1 MNELVSLKKNIISY
15 SPESK
20 FQDIETILQD
30 RFENGEFIIDW
41 KFEDLHDPFML
52 KDMQKAVDRI
62 RLAYD
67 KKERVMIFGDYDV
80 DWVTSTSILMHF
92 FRKIWLDASYRVPHR
107 VRDWYWMK
115 KYFID
120 EMKNLWVNLVVTVDC
135 WTKDLEVISYAKSL
149 WIDVVVTDHH
159 AVPDVISEDAIAVVN
174 PKRDDCNYMY
184 KNLAWAW
191 VAFKL
196 VQALAPLFLQGEEL
210 EKYLK
215 STIDIAAIWTVADCM
230 RLTWENRIIV
240 QEWLRQIRNSRSL
253 GIQKLIWEKINSDL
267 DADVFWFTIWPRLNA
282 AWRMDTPY
290 KAVNLILNNWSELD
304 KIIAE
309 IEKLNEERK
318 YYTKKF
324 VDDALN
330 KVNPSDNIIFYISPA
345 IEHWIIWIVAW
356 RLTEQFYK
364 PSIVLKD
371 EWDKLVASC
380 RSPEYF
386 SIVEKL
392 TEFQDYFISFW
403 WHKQAAWF
411 SISKEKFVEFKTK
424 ILQDVNKMDFSQ
436 YKKVIKVDKIVELDE
451 LWFSFLNKINKYKP
465 FWLWNEKPIFMVR
478 NLNYEKLEFLW
489 QNSRDHLRFFT
500 KHWFKIFA
508 FYFWD
513 FYEEIKRSWRP
524 VSIVFDITE
533 DVWMGKKNLMLK
545 VIDII
550 LE

>member
-1 MNELVSLKKNIISY
+1 MIEKISLKKNIIKYDEKSIT
-15 SPESK
+15 E
-20 FQDIETILQD
+20 DIVKILEN

-41 KFEDLHDPFML
+41 KFEDLHDPFQL
-52 KDMQKAVDRI
+52 KDMDKAVERI
-62 RLAYD
+62 KQA
-67 KKERVMIFGDYDV
+67 KKNWERVMIFWDYDV

-92 FRKIWLDASYRVPHR
+92 FRKIWLEASYRVPHR
-107 VRDWYWMK
+107 VKDWYGMK

-120 EMKNLWVNLVVTVDC
+120 EFKELWVDLVVTVDC
-135 WTKDLEVISYAKSL
+135 WTKDLEIISHAKNL
-149 WIDVVVTDHH
+149 WIDVIVTDHH
-159 AVPDVISEDAIAVVN
+159 AVPDIISDEAIAVIN
-174 PKRDDCNYMY
+174 PKRNDCDYMY

-196 VQALAPLFLQGEEL
+196 VQALAPEFLEKDEV

-240 QEWLRQIRNSRSL
+240 QEWLRQIKNCRS
-253 GIQKLIWEKINSDL
+253 IWIKKLLWDKLNDDL
-267 DADVFWFTIWPRLNA
+267 DADIFWFQIWPRLNA

-290 KAVNLILNNWSELD
+290 KAVNLLLNNWENID
-304 KIIAE
+304 KIIFE
-309 IEKLNEERK
+309 IENLNEKRK
-318 YYTKKF
+318 FETKQF
-324 VDDALN
+324 VEDAMW
-330 KVNPSDNIIFYISPA
+330 KIKREDNIIFYVSPA
-345 IEHWIIWIVAW
+345 IEHGIIWIVAW
-356 RLTEQFYK
+356 RITEQFFK

-386 SIVEKL
+386 SIVDIL
-392 TEFQDYFISFW
+392 TKYKDYFISFW

-411 SISKEKFVEFKTK
+411 SISKEKFIEFRTK
-424 ILQDVNKMDFSQ
+424 ILKEVNSLDFSKH
-436 YKKVIKVDKIVELDE
+436 KKEILVDKVVKLEE

-465 FWLWNEKPIFMVR
+465 FWLWNEKPLFMVK
-478 NLNYEKLEFLW
+478 NLDYEKLEFLW
-489 QNSRDHLRFFT
+489 TWRDHLRFFT

-508 FYFWD
+508 FFMWD
-513 FYEEIKRSWRP
+513 FYEEIKRSKRP
-524 VSIVFDITE
+524 VSLIFDISE
-533 DVWMGKKNLMLK
+533 DSWMWKKNLMLK

>member
-1 MNELVSLKKNIISY
+1 MIEKISLKKNIIKYDEKSIT
-15 SPESK
+15 E
-20 FQDIETILQD
+20 DIVKILEN

-41 KFEDLHDPFML
+41 KFEDLHDPFQL
-52 KDMQKAVDRI
+52 KDMDKAVERI
-62 RLAYD
+62 KQA
-67 KKERVMIFGDYDV
+67 KKNWERVMIFWDYDV

-92 FRKIWLDASYRVPHR
+92 FRKIWLEASYRVPHR
-107 VRDWYWMK
+107 VKDWYGMK

-120 EMKNLWVNLVVTVDC
+120 EFKELWVDLVVTVDC
-135 WTKDLEVISYAKSL
+135 WTKDLEIISHAKNL
-149 WIDVVVTDHH
+149 WIDVIVTDHH
-159 AVPDVISEDAIAVVN
+159 AVPDIISDEAIAVIN
-174 PKRDDCNYMY
+174 PKRNDCDYMY

-196 VQALAPLFLQGEEL
+196 VQALAPEFLEKDEV

-240 QEWLRQIRNSRSL
+240 QEWLRQIKNCRS
-253 GIQKLIWEKINSDL
+253 IWIKKLLWDKLNDDL
-267 DADVFWFTIWPRLNA
+267 DADIFWFQIWPRLNA

-290 KAVNLILNNWSELD
+290 KAVNLLLNNWENID
-304 KIIAE
+304 KIIFE
-309 IEKLNEERK
+309 IENLNEKRK
-318 YYTKKF
+318 FETKQF
-324 VDDALN
+324 VEDAMW
-330 KVNPSDNIIFYISPA
+330 KIKREDNIIFYVSPA
-345 IEHWIIWIVAW
+345 IEHGIIWIVAW
-356 RLTEQFYK
+356 RITEQFFK

-386 SIVEKL
+386 SIVDIL
-392 TEFQDYFISFW
+392 TKYKDYFISFW

-411 SISKEKFVEFKTK
+411 SISKEKFVEFRTK
-424 ILQDVNKMDFSQ
+424 ILKEVNSLDFSKH
-436 YKKVIKVDKIVELDE
+436 KKEILVDKVVKLEE

-465 FWLWNEKPIFMVR
+465 FWLWNEKPLFMVK
-478 NLNYEKLEFLW
+478 NLDYEKLEFLW
-489 QNSRDHLRFFT
+489 TWRDHLRFFT

-508 FYFWD
+508 FFMWD
-513 FYEEIKRSWRP
+513 FYEEIKRSKRP
-524 VSIVFDITE
+524 VSLIFDISE
-533 DVWMGKKNLMLK
+533 DSWMWKKNLMLK

>member
-62 RLAYD
+62 KLAYD